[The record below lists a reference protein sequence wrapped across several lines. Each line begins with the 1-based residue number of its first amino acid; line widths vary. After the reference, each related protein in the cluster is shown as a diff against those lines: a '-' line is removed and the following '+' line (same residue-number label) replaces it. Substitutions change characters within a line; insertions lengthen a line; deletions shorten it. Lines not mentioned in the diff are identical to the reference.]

1 MGGWVGGW
9 VEKRG
14 EKRWVGGRRY
24 LEGGRVLVGLHF
36 LNGGKALQ
44 HPKIAAVFPVLVHG
58 EGGEKTK
65 SLGLGGWVGGRVR
78 GRERR

>member
-1 MGGWVGGW
+1 M
-9 VEKRG
+9 
-14 EKRWVGGRRY
+14 
-24 LEGGRVLVGLHF
+24 VGLHF

-44 HPKIAAVFPVLVHG
+44 HPEVAPVFPVLVHG

-65 SLGLGGWVGGRVR
+65 SLGWVGGWVGERVR